1 MFVPHRNNCF
11 ELYGFD
17 VLINSNLKPWLL
29 EVNLSPSLACDAP
42 LDLKIKTSMISD
54 MFSLVGFVCQDLLLQ
69 QSRSERV
76 TLDPGLTY
84 QAHKAQLQRPLS
96 ANNTDT
102 DSPKE
107 KPGGK
112 QGQHPGPDC

>member
-1 MFVPHRNNCF
+1 QFQRTTLILLPLF
-11 ELYGFD
+11 LSSSQELYGFD

-84 QAHKAQLQRPLS
+84 QAHKAQMTNSVCDPVGL
-96 ANNTDT
+96 
-102 DSPKE
+102 
-107 KPGGK
+107 
-112 QGQHPGPDC
+112 